1 MTHKLYASVIVAAA
15 SACALP
21 AFAGGGEA
29 DYAEHN
35 PPVASVASREQ
46 VRAETMAALAS
57 GQVQRGEFVPTE
69 QGVLTVASTATREQ
83 VHQETL
89 AALRAGALPRGE
101 SVEQDQG
108 VMQLAAAMLS
118 AQPVV
123 AQTPPADAPAADA
136 QPVASLANPSTDM
149 VAQLPARREEEAT
162 AEPVQQ

>member
-1 MTHKLYASVIVAAA
+1 MTRKLYVSVIVATA
-15 SACALP
+15 SACAFP

-35 PPVASVASREQ
+35 PPVTSVASREQ

-57 GQVQRGEFVPTE
+57 GQIARGEFMPAE
-69 QGVLTVASTATREQ
+69 QGVLVAASTATREQ

-89 AALRAGALPRGE
+89 AALRAGTLPRGE

-108 VMQLAAAMLS
+108 VLQLAAATLA

-123 AQTPPADAPAADA
+123 AQTPPASAPAAPA